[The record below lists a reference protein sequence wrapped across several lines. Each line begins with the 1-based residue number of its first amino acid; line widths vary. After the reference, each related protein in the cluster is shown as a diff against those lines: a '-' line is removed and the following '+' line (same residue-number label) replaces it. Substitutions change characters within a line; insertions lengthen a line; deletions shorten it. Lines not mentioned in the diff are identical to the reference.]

1 MTDKERADRLETIAV
16 WAIAEHTPLS
26 SVEARYAMAVV
37 EVENMLQLNTGYE
50 YARKRILAS
59 KKYLKEH
66 PEIAALAAMALRIVN
81 EDKEAEEEEEHDED

>member
-1 MTDKERADRLETIAV
+1 MTDKERADRLEAIAV

-26 SVEARYAMAVV
+26 NVEARYATAVV

-59 KKYLKEH
+59 KNT
-66 PEIAALAAMALRIVN
+66 LRSTRRLRLSQPWR
-81 EDKEAEEEEEHDED
+81 